1 MLEIG
6 IKIMAKITI
15 STEQLIEILK
25 DIKER
30 AERRLYSEANL
41 VYKYSIDTIIKILEE
56 IE

>member
-1 MLEIG
+1 
-6 IKIMAKITI
+6 MAKITI